1 MAMEYLLGIDNG
13 GTYTK
18 AVLFDIKGKEIAHA
32 SAQVPLLTPAPQHTE
47 RDMEELWQANAEVV
61 RRVMEKSGVAPRL
74 VKGVS
79 FSGHGKGLYLWGRD
93 GRPAWNGIVSTDGR
107 ASEYPLRFQD
117 DGTAQKLFSMT
128 CQRVLTCQPVS
139 LLCWFRDNHPQVL
152 ENTQWIFGVKD
163 YIRYRMTGVAAAEIT
178 DLSGSS
184 LVNLGTASYDPEI
197 LRLTGLV
204 MCADKL
210 PPLKYSTEICGF
222 VTEEAA
228 VLTGLAPGT
237 PCAAGMF
244 DIDACAV
251 AMNITDSENLAV
263 IAGTWSINE
272 YISTQPVL
280 DGSVMMNSL
289 YCIPGYY
296 LIEES
301 SPTSAANHEW
311 FINMFLRE
319 EKERCMRTGEN
330 IYALTDRMAKSVLPD
345 GQNIVFLPYIF
356 GGNYN
361 SRAKASFV
369 GMDSHHTKEQ
379 IMRAVFEGVAFCHMT
394 HLEKL
399 LQNREHTRAVRLAG
413 GVCNSAVW
421 VQIFADVFG
430 LPIEIIRTKELGA
443 FGAAMAAGVASGYY
457 ESLESAARTMV
468 QVERIVQPIAANIP
482 IYRKKYE
489 QYKKIADALEPYW
502 DGFEQQSQA

>member
-1 MAMEYLLGIDNG
+1 MEYLLGIDNG

-18 AVLFDIKGKEIAHA
+18 AVVFDTQGTEIAHA
-32 SAQVPLLTPAPQHTE
+32 AGQIPLLTPKPQYTE
-47 RDMEELWQANAEVV
+47 RDMELLWQVNADVI
-61 RRVMEKSGVAPRL
+61 RQAIKKAGIAPDAI
-74 VKGVS
+74 KGIS
-79 FSGHGKGLYLWGRD
+79 FSGHGKGVYLWGRD
-93 GRPAWNGIVSTDGR
+93 NRPAYHGIVSTDGR
-107 ASEYPLRFQD
+107 ASEYPLRWQA
-117 DGTAQKLFSMT
+117 DGTAAKLFEKT
-128 CQRVLTCQPVS
+128 CQRILTCQPVS
-139 LLCWFRDNHPQVL
+139 LLRWFQDKEPQVL
-152 ENTQWIFGVKD
+152 ENTRWIFGVKD
-163 YIRYRMTGVAAAEIT
+163 YIRFRITGEASAEIT
-178 DLSGSS
+178 DFSGSN
-184 LVNLGTASYDPEI
+184 LVNLKTASYDPKI
-197 LRLTGLV
+197 LSLTGLEAW
-204 MCADKL
+204 ADKL
-210 PPLKYSTEICGF
+210 PPLKYSTEICGY
-222 VTEEAA
+222 VTNEAA
-228 VLTGLAPGT
+228 GATGLAPGT

-272 YISTQPVL
+272 YIAREPVL

-311 FINMFLRE
+311 FINMFLAE
-319 EKERCMRTGEN
+319 ERERCRQTGEN
-330 IYALTDRMAKSVLPD
+330 IYALTDRMAESVAPD
-345 GQNIVFLPYIF
+345 EQNIVFLPYIF

-369 GMDSHHTKEQ
+369 GMDSHHTKAQ
-379 IMRAVFEGVAFCHMT
+379 IMRAVFEGVAFCHMV

-399 LQNREHTRAVRLAG
+399 LQNRESTRAVRLAG

-443 FGAAMAAGVASGYY
+443 FGAAMAAGVASGHY
-457 ESLESAARTMV
+457 ESLESAARSMV
-468 QVERIVQPIAANIP
+468 QVERTVYPIEENIP
-482 IYRKKYE
+482 VYQKKFAL
-489 QYKKIADALEPYW
+489 YKKVSAAMEPLW
-502 DGFEQQSQA
+502 DDFEQGVDA